1 MANDNSQSS
10 HYVITAKAQRGVL
23 QQTRVMAASAV
34 VLARSWREAGYDDVQ
49 VVDPQGNL
57 LIPEGYATKVLNGCR
72 PYP

>member
-1 MANDNSQSS
+1 MAHDKSQSS

-23 QQTRVMAASAV
+23 QQTRTMAASAV

-57 LIPEGYATKVLNGCR
+57 LTPEGYTTKVMNRCL